1 MNTQMLMDHLMSNQA
16 SDQATAPSEVAILE
30 LRRWSVDELQRR
42 LRKWL
47 RAGGEAC
54 GKEYD
59 HGEWS
64 TRDDHTLVRLPQGA
78 RAEIYHASG
87 AFRLTNGMAPMD
99 NLFKEAPSRSELMER
114 SEKFVAALGVREQLG
129 RNESL
134 TFEKLWQI
142 KAAGEDR
149 QGRRSD
155 AVLCRAVG
163 AYRHHI
169 QGIPVYGPASVAVKL
184 AGNGA
189 LDSVSALLRGP
200 ALETLERAKVLEPER
215 AARSIAQQL
224 SQQFGQVRTEPRFE
238 SRDGLRFGYISLAKR
253 KAQRL
258 LAPVYMTT
266 IDVTHEQERQG
277 LIVMVPATE
286 KSYLP
291 LNPPGSESLVG
302 TQSKTAMRKC
312 C

>member
-1 MNTQMLMDHLMSNQA
+1 MPGFTHLQ
-16 SDQATAPSEVAILE
+16 TAQPI
-30 LRRWSVDELQRR
+30 
-42 LRKWL
+42 
-47 RAGGEAC
+47 
-54 GKEYD
+54 
-59 HGEWS
+59 
-64 TRDDHTLVRLPQGA
+64 TL
-78 RAEIYHASG
+78 
-87 AFRLTNGMAPMD
+87 
-99 NLFKEAPSRSELMER
+99 
-114 SEKFVAALGVREQLG
+114 
-129 RNESL
+129 
-134 TFEKLWQI
+134 
-142 KAAGEDR
+142 
-149 QGRRSD
+149 
-155 AVLCRAVG
+155 
-163 AYRHHI
+163 
-169 QGIPVYGPASVAVKL
+169 
-184 AGNGA
+184 
-189 LDSVSALLRGP
+189 GP
-200 ALETLERAKVLEPER
+200 ALDTLERAKVLPPER